1 MKSLLS
7 LVTVLFAVL
16 GSVPALA
23 VPVLKLDCR
32 IDNSASSFPRTI
44 ELRDGMIETIDCQTH
59 PTCKNSIYE
68 ITMNY
73 NSTYEYVIV
82 AVTDTEIK
90 KTFSTQHTLAPN
102 TTGNSLN
109 DAMLLVGYGDVV
121 TSMND
126 LPDLFDKGRFLSINC
141 DRVN

>member
-1 MKSLLS
+1 MKLLLS
-7 LVTVLFAVL
+7 AFAL
-16 GSVPALA
+16 LISMPAFA

-73 NSTYEYVIV
+73 NSTYENVTV
-82 AVTDTEIK
+82 AVVDKETK
-90 KTFSTQHTLAPN
+90 KTFSTDHVLAPN

-109 DAMLLVGYGDVV
+109 DAMLNIGYGDVV
-121 TSMND
+121 TRIENV
-126 LPDLFDKGRFLSINC
+126 PDLLNKGRFLRINC

>member
-1 MKSLLS
+1 MKVLLS
-7 LVTVLFAVL
+7 LIMVLAAT
-16 GSVPALA
+16 PAFA

-32 IDNSASSFPRTI
+32 IDSSLSSFPRTI
-44 ELRDGMIETIDCQTH
+44 ELRSGMIETIDCQKH

-73 NSTYEYVIV
+73 NSTYEQ
-82 AVTDTEIK
+82 VTVTVVDTETK
-90 KTFSTQHTLAPN
+90 KTFSTEHVLAPN

-109 DAMLLVGYGDVV
+109 DAMLNIGYGDVV
-121 TSMND
+121 TSMQD
-126 LPDLFDKGRFLSINC
+126 AHEAIAKGRVLRINC